1 MVIVGLVLGV
11 VVAVIVAAQGC
22 GENHPKRR
30 TFHGGAPVAVSWSDA
45 AASAA
50 RARA

>member
-1 MVIVGLVLGV
+1 MVLLGLVLGV
-11 VVAVIVAAQGC
+11 VVAVIAAAQGC

-30 TFHGGAPVAVSWSDA
+30 TFHGSAPVALSPSGA

-50 RARA
+50 RAHA

>member
-1 MVIVGLVLGV
+1 MVLLGLVLGV
-11 VVAVIVAAQGC
+11 VVAIFFAIHGC

-30 TFHGGAPVAVSWSDA
+30 SFHGAAPSALSSSGA

-50 RARA
+50 RPRA